1 MISKEEVKHLASL
14 ARIELTEAEET
25 KLQHDLAA
33 MFDHFEELKEINT
46 DTVEPMAGGSV
57 LTNQFRND
65 EDATNRVANSAAL
78 KAFPESASG
87 LLKVP
92 PVFSSEG
99 GSAAGRE

>member
-14 ARIELTEAEET
+14 SRIELTEAEEA
-25 KLQHDLAA
+25 KLQHDLGNILEH
-33 MFDHFEELKEINT
+33 FDELKEVNT
-46 DTVEPMAGGSV
+46 DDVAPLAGGSV

-65 EDATNRVANSAAL
+65 EDATNRVDNAAAL

-92 PVFSSEG
+92 PVFE
-99 GSAAGRE
+99 